1 MTQTRAKRRRP
12 SKPAKESKPYWEM
25 NTVEL
30 REATKEFD
38 REFVFDKFKPLAAAD
53 RRRFA
58 RAEKKMARP
67 KIGQAAKVISVSVE
81 QGLLQR
87 ADAWAKDHDLSRAQ
101 LVARGLELA
110 MAGALQKASG

>member
-1 MTQTRAKRRRP
+1 MAQTQTKRRS
-12 SKPAKESKPYWEM
+12 SKPPKAGGKAYWEM
-25 NTVEL
+25 NTAEL

-38 REFVFDKFKPLAAAD
+38 QEFVFEKFKPLTAAD

-58 RAEKKMARP
+58 RAKKRTGRP
-67 KIGQAAKVISVSVE
+67 KVGQGAKVISVSVE

-87 ADAWAKDHDLSRAQ
+87 ADAWAKDHDVSRAQ

-110 MAGALQKASG
+110 MGIAHI